1 MIRSS
6 SLLTL
11 ALASVWASWAW
22 AQGPPPLPEPGPG
35 QSSGAD
41 SAAERARIR
50 RESAGAGAEAP
61 AAKPPI
67 IDDEGG
73 PAKTDS
79 ALGDPAAAPG
89 AAAAPG
95 PASGRDT
102 VIDESAPTLVQ
113 VLKERVAKLDAR
125 RAELDEEETRL
136 QSLRVDIAARLAEL
150 SALRVVLDER
160 MGAFSGELDARR
172 AEQLKKLVKA
182 MQSMPP
188 EAAAGMAA
196 EMEEGIVVRVFDRMK
211 GRNVAKVLAAMPAP
225 LAASIGQRLA
235 LYRAGL
241 AKTKEEGP

>member
-6 SLLTL
+6 SWWIL
-11 ALASVWASWAW
+11 ALASVCPSWAE
-22 AQGPPPLPEPGPG
+22 AQGPPPLPEPAPG
-35 QSSGAD
+35 QATGAD
-41 SAAERARIR
+41 SASERARIR
-50 RESAGAGAEAP
+50 RESAGGGEP

-67 IDDEGG
+67 IDEGG
-73 PAKTDS
+73 PSPTDS

-89 AAAAPG
+89 APAAPD
-95 PASGRDT
+95 ARDT
-102 VIDESAPTLVQ
+102 VIDESAPTLVK

-160 MGAFSGELDARR
+160 MTSFSGELDARR
-172 AEQLKKLVKA
+172 DEQLKKLVKA
-182 MQSMPP
+182 MQGMPP

-196 EMEEGIVVRVFDRMK
+196 EMDEGVVVRVFDRMK

-235 LYRAGL
+235 LFRAGL
-241 AKTKEEGP
+241 VKTKEAGP

>member
-1 MIRSS
+1 MTPGSRWVG
-6 SLLTL
+6 L
-11 ALASVWASWAW
+11 ALASLCTSWAW
-22 AQGPPPLPEPGPG
+22 AQGPPPLPEPPPG
-35 QSSGAD
+35 QATGAD
-41 SAAERARIR
+41 SASERARIR
-50 RESAGAGAEAP
+50 RESVGGQAP
-61 AAKPPI
+61 AANPAVI
-67 IDDEGG
+67 GDEGG
-73 PAKTDS
+73 PAATDS

-89 AAAAPG
+89 APAVPG
-95 PASGRDT
+95 PAGGRDT

-160 MGAFSGELDARR
+160 MSAFSGELDARR

-241 AKTKEEGP
+241 AKTKEAGP